1 MKDLNNIYYWV
12 ALVVKQRRIKDKNEI
27 DCLLQVAKS
36 CRSPNS
42 FFSAISQLYKIQ
54 PENLDTI
61 KEEKKEIITIKEY
74 DNTLSTFSKT
84 TLSELDNDDTKEQEL
99 HS

>member
-84 TLSELDNDDTKEQEL
+84 TLSELDNDDTKE
-99 HS
+99 